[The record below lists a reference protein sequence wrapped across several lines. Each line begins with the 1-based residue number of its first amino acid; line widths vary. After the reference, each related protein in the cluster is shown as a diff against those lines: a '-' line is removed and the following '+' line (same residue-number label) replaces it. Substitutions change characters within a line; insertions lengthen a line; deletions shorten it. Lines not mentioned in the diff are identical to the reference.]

1 MPACLLRRAL
11 TGASLSVL
19 TALAVTPPTVLAAD
33 PPAKAPT
40 ARPAPAKPPG
50 AKPAAAKP
58 AAAAAAASAA
68 EPVMSRDELRACLQR
83 AERIR
88 GLEAQAV
95 ERQAGLDRDEADI
108 RRLDA
113 ELGREEATLDRSKPE
128 LVAAFTAKEEAL
140 KARMAAYNEA
150 LPRFNT
156 LAGELETARRTQKA
170 ECADRA
176 FEERDEKAIRRGR

>member
-1 MPACLLRRAL
+1 MSSLPLRRAL
-11 TGASLSVL
+11 TGACLTAL
-19 TALAVTPPTVLAAD
+19 TALAVTPPAALAAD
-33 PPAKAPT
+33 PAPKAATTPT
-40 ARPAPAKPPG
+40 KAPAKP
-50 AKPAAAKP
+50 ASKTAAAKP
-58 AAAAAAASAA
+58 AAAPASAA
-68 EPVMSRDELRACLQR
+68 EPVMGREELRACLQR
-83 AERIR
+83 ADRIR
-88 GLEAQAV
+88 TLEAQAV

-128 LVAAFTAKEEAL
+128 LVAAYVAKEDAL

-156 LAGELETARRTQKA
+156 LATEIETARRTQKA

>member
-1 MPACLLRRAL
+1 MSSLPLRRAL
-11 TGASLSVL
+11 TGACLTALS
-19 TALAVTPPTVLAAD
+19 ALAVTPPAALAAD
-33 PPAKAPT
+33 PAPKAAAPAKAPAKPS
-40 ARPAPAKPPG
+40 ARPAPAKP
-50 AKPAAAKP
+50 AAAP
-58 AAAAAAASAA
+58 ASAA
-68 EPVMSRDELRACLQR
+68 EPVMGREELRACLQR
-83 AERIR
+83 ADRIR
-88 GLEAQAV
+88 TLEAQAV

-113 ELGREEATLDRSKPE
+113 ELGREEAALDRSKPE
-128 LVAAFTAKEEAL
+128 LVAAYVAKEDAL

-156 LAGELETARRTQKA
+156 LAAELETARRTQKA

>member
-1 MPACLLRRAL
+1 MPATSLRRAL
-11 TGASLSVL
+11 TGACLSAL
-19 TALAVTPPTVLAAD
+19 TALAVTPPAALAAD
-33 PPAKAPT
+33 APVKPKA
-40 ARPAPAKPPG
+40 AA

-58 AAAAAAASAA
+58 AAAAASAA

-88 GLEAQAV
+88 VLEAQAV

-113 ELGREEATLDRSKPE
+113 ELGREEALLDRSKPE
-128 LVAAFTAKEEAL
+128 ALSAYAAKEEAL

-156 LAGELETARRTQKA
+156 LAGEIETARRTQKA